1 MINSHKTMAIRK
13 TFIQDNNI
21 EISYLEWNKGKTPLL
36 LLHGMADH
44 GLVWSKLG
52 DYLQDNYHIIAP
64 DLRGHG
70 NSSKP
75 EKGYFTEDIIR
86 DLEALVNHLA
96 WKKFYI
102 LAHSWSAK
110 FVPIWVTKK
119 PDIFHSMVLV
129 DPFYINKLPNWIK
142 ITFPLLYQVL
152 PFLKMTG
159 DFPSYEFAENLAKTL
174 KQYQGWSDFQ
184 REVFNYSIQQN
195 NNGIWSS
202 KFAIQARDEIFTDV
216 MLKAGLTEKLMIPT
230 LFIQPEKGLNR
241 SNFQI
246 QPFKDYLPNLT
257 IKKVPSNHWA
267 FLVEPQPFNEVIK
280 EFLQQY

>member
-1 MINSHKTMAIRK
+1 MATRK
-13 TFIQDNNI
+13 TFIKSNNI
-21 EISYLEWNKGKTPLL
+21 EISYLEWNQGKTPLL

-44 GLVWSKLG
+44 GLVWHKLG
-52 DYLQDNYHIIAP
+52 DSLQENYHIIAP

-75 EKGYFTEDIIR
+75 ETGYFTEDIIK
-86 DLEALVNHLA
+86 DLEALINYLGWTKLH
-96 WKKFYI
+96 I

-110 FVPIWVTKK
+110 FVPIWVTKN
-119 PDIFHSMVLV
+119 PNIFQSMILV

-142 ITFPLLYQVL
+142 ISFPLLYKVL

-174 KQYQGWSDFQ
+174 KQYQGWSEFQ
-184 REVFNYSIQQN
+184 QAVFNYSIRQN
-195 NNGIWSS
+195 DKNIWSS

-216 MLKAGLTEKLMIPT
+216 MLKAGLTQKLNIPT

-267 FLVEPQPFNEVIK
+267 FLVEPEPFNKVIK
-280 EFLQQY
+280 EFLAQH

>member
-1 MINSHKTMAIRK
+1 MNKKTMAIRK
-13 TFIQDNNI
+13 TFIKLDRT
-21 EISYLEWNKGKTPLL
+21 EISYLEWNQGKIPLL

-44 GLVWSKLG
+44 SLVWSKLG
-52 DYLQDNYHIIAP
+52 DYLQENYHIIAP

-75 EKGYFTEDIIR
+75 EKGYFTEDIIN
-86 DLEALVNHLA
+86 DLEALIHYLG
-96 WKKFYI
+96 WTKFHI

-110 FVPIWVTKK
+110 FVPIWVTHK
-119 PDIFHSMVLV
+119 PEIFQSMILV
-129 DPFYINKLPNWIK
+129 DPFYINKLPNWMK
-142 ITFPLLYQVL
+142 LAFPLLYKVL

-184 REVFNYSIQQN
+184 QEVFNYSIQQN
-195 NNGIWSS
+195 DNGIWSS

-216 MLKAGLTEKLMIPT
+216 MLKAGLTEKLTIPT
-230 LFIQPEKGLNR
+230 LFIQPKQGLNR
-241 SNFQI
+241 SSFQI

-267 FLVEPQPFNEVIK
+267 FLVEPEPFNKVIK
-280 EFLQQY
+280 EFLAQH

>member
-1 MINSHKTMAIRK
+1 MNNKIMATRK
-13 TFIQDNNI
+13 TFIQDHNI
-21 EISYLEWNKGKTPLL
+21 EISYLEWNQGKTPLL

-44 GLVWSKLG
+44 GLVWRKLG
-52 DYLQDNYHIIAP
+52 DYLEENYHIIAP

-75 EKGYFTEDIIR
+75 EKGYFTEDIIN
-86 DLEALVNHLA
+86 DLEALVNHLH
-96 WKKFYI
+96 WQKFHI

-119 PDIFHSMVLV
+119 PDIFQSMILV

-184 REVFNYSIQQN
+184 QEVFNYSIQQN
-195 NNGIWSS
+195 DKGIWSS

-216 MLKAGLTEKLMIPT
+216 MLKAGLTEKLMIPS

>member
-1 MINSHKTMAIRK
+1 MATRK
-13 TFIQDNNI
+13 TFIQDNHI
-21 EISYLEWNKGKTPLL
+21 EISYLEWNQGKTPLL

-44 GLVWSKLG
+44 SLVWRKLG
-52 DYLQDNYHIIAP
+52 DYLQENYHIIAP

-75 EKGYFTEDIIR
+75 ETGYFTEDIIK
-86 DLEALVNHLA
+86 DLETLVNHLG
-96 WKKFYI
+96 WQKFHV

-110 FVPIWVTKK
+110 LLPIWVTKK
-119 PDIFHSMVLV
+119 PNIFQTMILV
-129 DPFYINKLPNWIK
+129 DPFYINKLPSWIK
-142 ITFPLLYQVL
+142 MSFPLLYQVL

-159 DFPSYEFAENLAKTL
+159 DFPSYESAENLAKTL

-184 REVFNYSIQQN
+184 QEVFKYSIQQN
-195 NNGIWSS
+195 DRGIWSS

-257 IKKVPSNHWA
+257 IKKVPTNHWA
-267 FLVEPQPFNEVIK
+267 FLVKPESFNQVIK